1 MGITVMSAPAHL
13 DSQTDRQDSHKQD
26 SHKQNSRQTDQTH
39 LRFCLS
45 CFRLGD
51 RVRRGAGIA
60 LMLLCLLM
68 VGLRP
73 AIAQEPAQEST
84 SQESTSQEQ
93 PSEEPAPPELTPG
106 EIPPELPNLPT
117 TFPTPEETVEGATP
131 NPLELTEPDPLLPAL
146 AIERPLSP
154 QEQGVLDAALD
165 ELNQQAE
172 AKLQAG
178 DLPGAIELWNREL
191 RLRRFLGSTEEVAS
205 LSRVGEVAW
214 RENQVTEVRFIT
226 QRLQEIEQEAEAQTP
241 TDYDLLLE
249 IAQAYQTIRARDQ
262 AVALYNKLLV
272 QTRQQQNVALERQIL
287 VALGELHAAWFDYP
301 NAVAT
306 YEQLL
311 AWAETQGDTTTQI
324 EALTQLSQRYQDNNQ
339 PEQAIAVQQRLVDIY
354 QSQQRFDLITA
365 LKQAI
370 GDEYLAIGRP
380 DLAATSYQE
389 AFAVARTAQQYA
401 YAGDALQRLANLYIT
416 LERLEDA
423 LVVYQLLLDVRQQS
437 YDTLGMMNTYDLMGQ
452 IYRTMGN
459 NAQAVNAFRRGLE
472 LAQQLNYK
480 VSYFSSQIQ
489 ELGGQ

>member
-1 MGITVMSAPAHL
+1 MSAPAPLNKQH
-13 DSQTDRQDSHKQD
+13 SRHADRKHG
-26 SHKQNSRQTDQTH
+26 
-39 LRFCLS
+39 
-45 CFRLGD
+45 CFRLGS
-51 RVRRGAGIA
+51 RLYGRTGIA
-60 LMLLCLLM
+60 FTLMFFLM

-73 AIAQEPAQEST
+73 AIAQEP
-84 SQESTSQEQ
+84 
-93 PSEEPAPPELTPG
+93 PPEEPTPPELTPG

-117 TFPTPEETVEGATP
+117 TFPTPEEAEEAVDGSIP
-131 NPLELTEPDPLLPAL
+131 NPLELTEPDPLLPTL

-154 QEQGVLDAALD
+154 QEQSILDTALD
-165 ELNQQAE
+165 ELSQQAE
-172 AKLQAG
+172 AKFQAG

-241 TDYDLLLE
+241 VDYDLLLK

-272 QTRQQQNVALERQIL
+272 QTRQQQNVVLERQIL
-287 VALGELHAAWFDYP
+287 VALGELHTAWFDYP

-306 YEQLL
+306 FEQLL
-311 AWAETQGDTTTQI
+311 AWAETQSDEATKI
-324 EALTQLSQRYQDNNQ
+324 EALTKLSQLYQDNNQ
-339 PEQAIAVQQRLVDIY
+339 PEQAIDTQQQLVDIY
-354 QSQQRFDLITA
+354 QRQQRFDLITA

-416 LERLEDA
+416 LERLNDA

-437 YDTLGMMNTYDLMGQ
+437 YDTLGIMNTYDQIGQ

-472 LAQQLNYK
+472 IAQQLNYK